1 MRKAAFTFV
10 LLALL
15 LSELFAGTTRAADD
29 RILWK
34 PVEDAIL
41 RIDDR
46 PAKTWNVYRPEK
58 KDKSHLLL
66 VEIGRRFLLLD
77 LRAKEIFELV
87 PEKIERK
94 GKELLWREQDKPA
107 SPLPSTDWTI
117 RDAGRTRRIR
127 ARLEGEGRVLD
138 VQLPQMPDLRGL
150 Y

>member
-1 MRKAAFTFV
+1 MKKVAITFV
-10 LLALL
+10 LPALL
-15 LSELFAGTTRAADD
+15 LSGLLAGAARAADD

-46 PAKTWNVYRPEK
+46 PAKTWNVYRPDK
-58 KDKSHLLL
+58 KDKSYLLL
-66 VEIGRRFLLLD
+66 VELGRRFLLLD
-77 LRAKEIFELV
+77 TREKEIFELV

-107 SPLPSTDWTI
+107 SPLPSADWTI

-127 ARLEGEGRVLD
+127 ARLEREGRVLD

>member
-1 MRKAAFTFV
+1 MKKVAITFV
-10 LLALL
+10 LPALL
-15 LSELFAGTTRAADD
+15 LSGLLAGAARAADD

-46 PAKTWNVYRPEK
+46 PAKTWNVYRPDK
-58 KDKSHLLL
+58 KDKSYLLL
-66 VEIGRRFLLLD
+66 VELGRRFLLLD
-77 LRAKEIFELV
+77 TREKEIFELV

-117 RDAGRTRRIR
+117 RDAGRTRRIS
-127 ARLEGEGRVLD
+127 ARLEREGRVLD

>member
-1 MRKAAFTFV
+1 MRKAAFTFAMP
-10 LLALL
+10 ALL
-15 LSELFAGTTRAADD
+15 LSVLFAGATRAADEK
-29 RILWK
+29 IVWK

-46 PAKTWNVYRPEK
+46 PAKTWNVYRPKK

-66 VEIGRRFLLLD
+66 VELGRRFLLLD
-77 LRAKEIFELV
+77 TREKAIFELV
-87 PEKIERK
+87 SEKIERK

-117 RDAGRTRRIR
+117 RDAGRTRRIH

>member
-1 MRKAAFTFV
+1 MKKAAFTSSA
-10 LLALL
+10 LILL
-15 LSELFAGTTRAADD
+15 LSALFAGATRAADEK
-29 RILWK
+29 ILWK
-34 PVEDAIL
+34 PVDDAIL

-46 PAKTWNVYRPEK
+46 PAKAWNVYRPEK

-66 VEIGRRFLLLD
+66 LELGRRFLLLD
-77 LRAKEIFELV
+77 TREKEIFELV

-107 SPLPSTDWTI
+107 SPLPTADWTI

-127 ARLEGEGRVLD
+127 ARLEREGRVLD
-138 VQLPQMPDLRGL
+138 VQLPQTPDLRGL

>member
-1 MRKAAFTFV
+1 MRKAAFTSSA
-10 LLALL
+10 LILL
-15 LSELFAGTTRAADD
+15 LSALFAATTQAADEK
-29 RILWK
+29 IVWK
-34 PVEDAIL
+34 PVDDAIL

-66 VEIGRRFLLLD
+66 VELGRRFLLLD
-77 LRAKEIFELV
+77 LREKEIFELV

-127 ARLEGEGRVLD
+127 ARLEREGRLLD
-138 VQLPQMPDLRGL
+138 VQLPQTPDLRGL